1 MQLALALALTLA
13 RARNPTPT
21 QPQPYQVIIVQRIVQ
36 RHVKLLLMRG
46 ESKVHFVLDLAQQP
60 ELLQDGPVAYA
71 TRAEGGAAASTSTS
85 CGPPPHVL
93 NVPIL
98 PKSERE
104 CSL

>member
-1 MQLALALALTLA
+1 M
-13 RARNPTPT
+13 
-21 QPQPYQVIIVQRIVQ
+21 QRIVQ

-71 TRAEGGAAASTSTS
+71 TRAESGAAASTSTS
-85 CGPPPHVL
+85 GPPPHVL